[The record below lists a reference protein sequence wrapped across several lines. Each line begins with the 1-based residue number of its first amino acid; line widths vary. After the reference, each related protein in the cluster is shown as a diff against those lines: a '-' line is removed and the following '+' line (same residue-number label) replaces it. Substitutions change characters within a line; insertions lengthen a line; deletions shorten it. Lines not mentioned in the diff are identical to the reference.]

1 MQTVRPYDVDY
12 ALRSVGR
19 ADNGRVIVVQAGI
32 ETSPTLQRRFV
43 VWDNAFAW
51 VEHLLTL
58 GQPIIV
64 WAEQPAE
71 RPDKLPPT
79 AAEILAVYQTLVK
92 HKPGVAATHLA
103 IFPELA
109 EAAAVERLVVEH
121 PTQSEWLYENLAA
134 SLAE

>member
-1 MQTVRPYDVDY
+1 MT
-12 ALRSVGR
+12 
-19 ADNGRVIVVQAGI
+19 
-32 ETSPTLQRRFV
+32 E
-43 VWDNAFAW
+43 
-51 VEHLLTL
+51 
-58 GQPIIV
+58 PI
-64 WAEQPAE
+64 
-71 RPDKLPPT
+71 PPT

-92 HKPGVAATHLA
+92 HNPGLAATHPA